1 MRIRDIYTGNKPFS
15 YVVFNPADASAA
27 DALLDDLDEGGYRY
41 WLCPK
46 ITPGE
51 KDLRELLGK
60 LKSAS
65 TLIVVLTDNL
75 LNDRLALDII
85 DYAIAKRTAF
95 VVYLTDETTEV
106 MTYLNMILEKAKS
119 SIVYRAWEQEFS
131 KSYALKQAISQT
143 KGIAESDAAEF
154 YEKGLAALRDEEA
167 TPETMMEG
175 MKNISYAA
183 TNEYGPALNFLGNLA
198 LEKARNGYGSYS
210 TAVAYYKAAVQLG
223 NIDSIHSLGCLIA
236 DGESFAQ
243 NYTIAEPYISM
254 AAMKGIPDAQY
265 RFAEMLDT
273 GNGVIK
279 NREEAVV
286 WYKKALDG
294 GERRAYLPLAHRF
307 LAGETVNRNENIAA
321 QYFIE
326 AAEDGST
333 EAILMLAKLYRDGVG
348 VNKDSTRSEN
358 YFRKAAESDIV
369 EAQYEY
375 ARILQKKNNHIEA
388 FKWLMLAARERE
400 YGDEPMPEVLYELGE
415 CYRQGHGTD
424 QDNGNAF
431 LHYHRAALAGYAPAR
446 AAVAECY
453 RKGIGVPVNKRAAAH
468 YDSRFANEM

>member
-1 MRIRDIYTGNKPFS
+1 MRIRDIYTGNRPFS
-15 YVVFNPADASAA
+15 YVLFNSEDTVAA
-27 DALLDDLDEGGYRY
+27 DAFLDCLDDGGYRY

-46 ITPGE
+46 LTPGE

-65 TLIVVLTDNL
+65 ILAVVLTDNL
-75 LNDRLALDII
+75 LEDRLAIDII
-85 DYAIAKRTAF
+85 EYAIAKRTPF
-95 VVYLTDETTEV
+95 VVYMTVETNEI
-106 MTYLNMILEKAKS
+106 MAYLNVILEKAKS
-119 SIVYRAWEQEFS
+119 AVVFRAWEQEFN
-131 KSYALKQAISQT
+131 KSYALKQVLSQT
-143 KGIAESDAAEF
+143 KGITESDAAEF
-154 YEKGLAALRDEEA
+154 YEKGIAAIRDEES
-167 TPETMMEG
+167 TPEMMMEG

-223 NIDSIHSLGCLIA
+223 NIDAIHSLGCLIA
-236 DGESFAQ
+236 DGEGFAQ
-243 NYTIAEPYISM
+243 NYVIAEPYISM
-254 AAMKGIPDAQY
+254 AAMKGIPDAQF

-307 LAGETVNRNENIAA
+307 LEGETVNRNENIAA

-326 AAEDGST
+326 AAEDGNVD
-333 EAILMLAKLYRDGVG
+333 AIFTLAKLFRDGVG
-348 VNKDSTRSEN
+348 VSKDAAKSES
-358 YFRKAAESDIV
+358 YFRKAAESNIP

-375 ARILQKKNNHIEA
+375 AKILQKKNNHIEA
-388 FKWLMLAARERE
+388 FKWLVLAAAERE
-400 YGDEPMPEVLYELGE
+400 YGDEPLPEVLFELGE
-415 CYRQGHGTD
+415 CYRQGSGTD
-424 QDNGNAF
+424 QDKGTAF
-431 LHYHRAALAGYAPAR
+431 LHYHRAALAGYAPAK

-453 RKGIGVPVNKRAAAH
+453 RKGIGVPVNKKAAAH
-468 YDSRFANEM
+468 YDPRYASEI